1 MQLVV
6 LTHYSYKYAY
16 DKMVEVFLFFLLP
29 PLLSL
34 VPLLAWPIPLFIV
47 GVLAWLVS
55 IVILLTGMVSICGC
69 ELLHALYIPCRIID
83 YLLESA
89 FSEYYMTMS
98 DLVRIYRTLENFR
111 C

>member
-1 MQLVV
+1 M
-6 LTHYSYKYAY
+6 LTHYGYMYVY

-29 PLLSL
+29 PLVSL

-69 ELLHALYIPCRIID
+69 ELLHCIFHKTDVEAHH
-83 YLLESA
+83 
-89 FSEYYMTMS
+89 
-98 DLVRIYRTLENFR
+98 
-111 C
+111 